1 MEPFL
6 RKGKGLPLIVRDE
19 IRRLN
24 RLTTDLL
31 DLAKMEAGEIT
42 INPVNFNINEL
53 IRRCIIKLENFITQK
68 DIEVEANF
76 EEEDMYVKADID
88 SIERVLINLM
98 HNAVKFVQQN
108 EKSKYPPQVTKTRYL
123 LC

>member
-1 MEPFL
+1 MVY
-6 RKGKGLPLIVRDE
+6 RRNSGWNHSSGKGKGLPFNCPDE

-68 DIEVEANF
+68 DIELRQILKKRIC
-76 EEEDMYVKADID
+76 M
-88 SIERVLINLM
+88 
-98 HNAVKFVQQN
+98 
-108 EKSKYPPQVTKTRYL
+108 
-123 LC
+123 